1 MSWVLF
7 IRSFFLVERPLF
19 LFFIICLYPF
29 FTLFVTVDANWAP
42 FVHMRVLMTF
52 GIYLIGM
59 DSIGSFFAKNIM
71 EFPYLIDFFS
81 NRNTSTFE
89 GKYLHAGWS
98 ALIIGKTP
106 MTATGRAAIGAAFVS
121 GGAFLYNN
129 YLQRMHES
137 ALAQSQRAHESGQ
150 AERQRAYANYTY
162 ARDQYDKSYFKRGPR
177 PTWSEKD
184 FSVWSDT
191 TKK

>member
-1 MSWVLF
+1 
-7 IRSFFLVERPLF
+7 
-19 LFFIICLYPF
+19 
-29 FTLFVTVDANWAP
+29 
-42 FVHMRVLMTF
+42 
-52 GIYLIGM
+52 
-59 DSIGSFFAKNIM
+59 
-71 EFPYLIDFFS
+71 
-81 NRNTSTFE
+81 
-89 GKYLHAGWS
+89 
-98 ALIIGKTP
+98 